1 MEIGIRA
8 KAAFFILVFVQTLNL
23 PAAWAGNRFIDYQGF
38 SVFHG
43 RSDGTGIGPDTV
55 DAYEWTTLNYTLGK
69 NLTTWTALETL
80 LGAGYLETEHYGD
93 TKTLEVR
100 VLADVHYKFLF
111 FKFGVGIAHLFDDDN
126 LPGLGETGIHGIISG
141 SAGFRFR
148 FHREKKPPVAISL
161 GYGVEHVSAPFKHAD
176 DGDDGWNTGGVLF
189 TLSCPF

>member
-8 KAAFFILVFVQTLNL
+8 KAAFFILVFVQTLIL
-23 PAAWAGNRFIDYQGF
+23 PAAWAGNRFIDYQGV

-69 NLTTWTALETL
+69 NLTTWTAFETL
-80 LGAGYLETEHYGD
+80 LGAGYLESEHYGD
-93 TKTLEVR
+93 TTTLEAR

-111 FKFGVGIAHLFDDDN
+111 LKFGVGIAHLFDDDN
-126 LPGLGETGIHGIISG
+126 LPGLAETGIHGIISG

-148 FHREKKPPVAISL
+148 FHREKKPPVVVSL
-161 GYGVEHVSAPFKHAD
+161 GYGVEHVSAPFKHGD

-189 TLSCPF
+189 TLSCPL